1 MNFSKV
7 EGHSSLVR
15 DENTKAIINTN
26 TTEYKNYLM
35 MRQSKL
41 NESQKI
47 ENLREE
53 IDCVKNDLCEIKK
66 LLQKMSGEL

>member
-66 LLQKMSGEL
+66 LLQKLST

>member
-1 MNFSKV
+1 MNSSKV

-66 LLQKMSGEL
+66 LLQKLSN

>member
-66 LLQKMSGEL
+66 LLQKLSN